1 MIIAQDKPLLEKQQ
15 TGTIHQIQE
24 QYNLPQETVQ
34 EYIEIINQVETLNDQ
49 LSQQIRF
56 YQSELQQMKQELQ
69 NMQFENDRQYR
80 ESVLVLKSQSVN
92 SSKVEELKRQL
103 SELTEEIK
111 SVRDENEELLQR
123 LTTMDL
129 KD

>member
-49 LSQQIRF
+49 LSQQVRF